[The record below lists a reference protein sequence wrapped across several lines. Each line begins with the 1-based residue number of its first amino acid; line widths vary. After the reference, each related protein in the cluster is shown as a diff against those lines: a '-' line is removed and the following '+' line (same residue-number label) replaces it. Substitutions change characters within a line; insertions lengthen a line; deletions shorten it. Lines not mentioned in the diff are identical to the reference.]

1 MEALAF
7 LEVAK
12 ACQEVVV
19 VGSSSSSS
27 SMMAN
32 ASKECVV
39 TKTRRALCLHP
50 FGVLSLGIRGQRG
63 TPAPMSASMN
73 DCTSLSNLRSPK
85 GFSKPSKIWS

>member
-32 ASKECVV
+32 ASKECVM
-39 TKTRRALCLHP
+39 TKTRRAVLAP
-50 FGVLSLGIRGQRG
+50 FRGLLTWYPGSVWDPGSDVGVYE
-63 TPAPMSASMN
+63 
-73 DCTSLSNLRSPK
+73 
-85 GFSKPSKIWS
+85 